1 MTGLQAVFFDLDGVI
16 VDTERD
22 GHRVAFNLTF
32 KEYGFDDRWGVDYYH
47 ELLRIGGGKERMRH
61 HWETRGFSKPVP
73 APEIDGLVRDMHN
86 RKTAIFVDL
95 IEKGK
100 LPLRPGVHRFMKEAE
115 PRGLRLG
122 VCTTSNEK
130 AAEAITETLLPDIH
144 FELVLAG
151 DIVQHK
157 KPDPEVYK
165 LALSRMKLEPR
176 EAFVIEDSR
185 NGVVSASGA
194 GLPVVA
200 TTNAYTEH
208 EDLSPADIIV
218 TCLGDPH
225 GEKGKLVKGDFPF
238 DGVLHLS
245 DVEHYLARQ

>member
-32 KEYGFDDRWGVDYYH
+32 REYGFSDEWDVDYYH

-61 HWETRGFSKPVP
+61 HWETRGFSRPI
-73 APEIDGLVRDMHN
+73 AAEEIDSLIREMHK

-100 LPLRPGVHRFMKEAE
+100 LPLRPGVHRFMQEVE
-115 PRGLRLG
+115 RRGLKLG

-130 AAEAITETLLPDIH
+130 AAEAIIDTLLADIR
-144 FELVLAG
+144 FEVVLAG

-157 KPDPEVYK
+157 KPDPEVYE
-165 LALSRMKLEPR
+165 LALARMKLKPG

-185 NGVVSASGA
+185 NGVVSATGA
-194 GLPVVA
+194 GLRVVA
-200 TTNAYTEH
+200 TTNEYTEN
-208 EDLSPADIIV
+208 EDLSAADIIV
-218 TCLGDPH
+218 TCLGDPD
-225 GEKGKLVKGDFPF
+225 GEKGRLVKGNLPF

-245 DVEHYLARQ
+245 DVEGYFAPQ